1 MGRFTFKLQ
10 AVLDQRLHVER
21 ERQCKLADAQR
32 GVVGIEKE
40 LAAAEASLTGE
51 GLKLSRGRVD
61 ARMLTAQARFSSAM
75 RQKMARLREALIAA
89 QREQEAAQG
98 ELVEASKAR
107 KVMEKLRE
115 KQEARWNE
123 DQQRK
128 EDAAADDVAQ
138 RHAAAHGGDT

>member
-21 ERQCKLADAQR
+21 QRQCELADVQR
-32 GVVGIEKE
+32 GIVAIEKALTE
-40 LAAAEASLTGE
+40 AEVSLSHE

-61 ARMLTAQARFSSAM
+61 AKMLAAQARFSSAM
-75 RQKMARLREALIAA
+75 RKKMARLREQLAAA
-89 QREQEAAQG
+89 QRQQETRQG
-98 ELVEASKAR
+98 ALVEASKAR

-123 DQQRK
+123 DQQKR
-128 EDAAADDVAQ
+128 ELVAADDVTQ
-138 RHAAAHGGDT
+138 RQVEAMDT